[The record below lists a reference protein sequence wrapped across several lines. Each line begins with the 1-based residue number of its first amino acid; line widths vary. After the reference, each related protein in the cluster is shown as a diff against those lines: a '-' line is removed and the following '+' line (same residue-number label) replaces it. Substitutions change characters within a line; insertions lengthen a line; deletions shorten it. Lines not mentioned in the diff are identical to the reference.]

1 MKKYLISL
9 AKDSER
15 RTLFFSQPN
24 TADFY
29 LFDAINTM
37 QLEEA
42 ALSAR
47 FDFEA
52 FQAHYG
58 RAVTKGE
65 IGCTLSHL
73 GVYQLIVDDETIGEE
88 EYALVC
94 EDDCLFAP
102 NFQITLDALL
112 DEKPS
117 ADMVLVGQSNILKFD
132 DLELEI
138 NYPTTFTFWRK
149 PIGNTAYR
157 YAYPY
162 KDYFAGTV
170 AYLIKKSAARTFL
183 AKANSVKPFWLA
195 DDYILFGQQFNLKT
209 LVVRPLM
216 AIENPNLISN
226 LADLRGALHHNT
238 VKKWLKYPLKKLLAI
253 KRNQ

>member
-37 QLEEA
+37 QLEKA
-42 ALSAR
+42 ALRVR

-73 GVYQLIVDDETIGEE
+73 GVYQLIVDDETIGED

-112 DEKPS
+112 AEKPS
-117 ADMVLVGQSNILKFD
+117 ADMVLVGQSKILKFD
-132 DLELEI
+132 DSNL
-138 NYPTTFTFWRK
+138 
-149 PIGNTAYR
+149 
-157 YAYPY
+157 
-162 KDYFAGTV
+162 
-170 AYLIKKSAARTFL
+170 KSIIPPL
-183 AKANSVKPFWLA
+183 L
-195 DDYILFGQQFNLKT
+195 LFGVNL
-209 LVVRPLM
+209 LGIL
-216 AIENPNLISN
+216 LIVM
-226 LADLRGALHHNT
+226 LTPIKIILRERL
-238 VKKWLKYPLKKLLAI
+238 PI
-253 KRNQ
+253 